1 MKKKIFLFGLLAA
14 FVFSAFSCMTQI
26 PDYVHNVKYVR
37 RSESNKYYG
46 VIYWEP
52 FENADEYV
60 IYRKYN
66 DSVKEFDRTTNCVYG
81 CESDERLWINE
92 DYSFAVQAIVNGEQT
107 FCSNFVELSG
117 DEYYE

>member
-1 MKKKIFLFGLLAA
+1 MQKKIFLFGL
-14 FVFSAFSCMTQI
+14 FVALMIFNLSCMTQI

-37 RSESNKYYG
+37 RSSNSNYG
-46 VIYWEP
+46 VIYWNS

-60 IYRKYN
+60 IYRKNN
-66 DSVKEFDRTTNCVYG
+66 DKVIEFARTSDCVYG
-81 CESDERLWINE
+81 YKSDESFWINSN
-92 DYSFAVQAIVNGEQT
+92 YSYAVQAIVNGEKT